1 MLEFQIAFLKRGK
14 ELFANEVI
22 DEDYQ
27 KFEENAIMIIKKQ
40 IQEIEFKIK
49 TQRMDLKN
57 FEERLK
63 FEKNFLKRGEEVLKK
78 IFTD

>member
-1 MLEFQIAFLKRGK
+1 M
-14 ELFANEVI
+14 
-22 DEDYQ
+22 D
-27 KFEENAIMIIKKQ
+27 IKKK

-63 FEKNFLKRGEEVLKK
+63 FEKIFLKRGEEVLKK